1 MLPLARF
8 VLEGCCSIHLSYG
21 RGLYANNLTRSGWR
35 PVKHPRRPDSENVVP
50 PAAPNAVQDPPRP
63 AGLGVPAGSIVVE
76 DRRHGIA
83 CTHSVDV
90 RGPAAP
96 HAVEDQSW
104 CGLRALVHLRGP
116 LDAVVVENCAL
127 PDGKDVG
134 WPAAP
139 DAVEVGRGPRGL
151 GTPVRPVVV
160 EDRAYGAHHVDVR
173 RSAAPHALEHRGHAA
188 RLRTPTVRGVVEDR
202 PVGSDGED
210 VRRVTS
216 PGAHELLA
224 ERR

>member
-50 PAAPNAVQDPPRP
+50 PAAPNAVQDP
-63 AGLGVPAGSIVVE
+63 
-76 DRRHGIA
+76 
-83 CTHSVDV
+83 
-90 RGPAAP
+90 
-96 HAVEDQSW
+96 SW

-151 GTPVRPVVV
+151 GTPVRPIVV
-160 EDRAYGAHHVDVR
+160 EDRAYGAHHEDVRRPAAPHRVAGHRCTRLQAPTRPIVVQDPLPADRENVRRPGSPDAEEILRGQGRRLRAPLRAIVVDYRRTVAHRVDVR
-173 RSAAPHALEHRGHAA
+173 RSAAPHAL
-188 RLRTPTVRGVVEDR
+188 
-202 PVGSDGED
+202 
-210 VRRVTS
+210 
-216 PGAHELLA
+216 
-224 ERR
+224 